1 MQFNLVKVNLLGIK
15 IRTSRLGLRIF
26 FLDKAVHR
34 YCVNQDSSVERTLPE
49 TSFPETLWL
58 CKPTVASAVQVKKQ
72 HVEVLYFCQ
81 SGISK
86 QNLNFYLTLG
96 YFLKHLLLTWSVTPA
111 DRLRWM
117 TWKEENAALTLFWV
131 LQQRCG
137 VGSQK
142 SNSF

>member
-72 HVEVLYFCQ
+72 HVEVLYFYQ

-86 QNLNFYLTLG
+86 QNQLLFDSWILSKTLAAELISHTCRPVAMNDLERG
-96 YFLKHLLLTWSVTPA
+96 KCGSNAFLGSS
-111 DRLRWM
+111 
-117 TWKEENAALTLFWV
+117 AALW
-131 LQQRCG
+131 
-137 VGSQK
+137 SW
-142 SNSF
+142 